1 MACNHMISKRKAS
14 SRKGPDY
21 EMEALSWEETI
32 RIMLQDGGG
41 DRRTEGSRAF
51 FDPRSNL
58 WYRTFRPA
66 ETV

>member
-1 MACNHMISKRKAS
+1 MAHNHMISKRKDAI
-14 SRKGPDY
+14 RKSPGY
-21 EMEALSWEETI
+21 KVEALPWEETI
-32 RIMLQDGGG
+32 RILLQDSGSDAGA
-41 DRRTEGSRAF
+41 EGCSAF

>member
-1 MACNHMISKRKAS
+1 MAYNHMISKRKAAKS
-14 SRKGPDY
+14 KVSGYKV
-21 EMEALSWEETI
+21 EALPWEETI
-32 RIMLQDGGG
+32 RILLQDGGSDSG
-41 DRRTEGSRAF
+41 TDGCSAF